1 MPVLIKRMT
10 DGNCYIDGTSFLGR
24 VAEMTLP
31 DIKATMSSHNALGMF
46 GKMSLP
52 TGLDEME
59 ATIKVNGIYSEIAK
73 IGANPYITHDFQI
86 RGVAEVFG
94 GAGRILTESV
104 VCYIK
109 GFAKSSPNG
118 SFKQH
123 EAVDATLSIVVQA
136 IKLDIMGT
144 VVYDI
149 DIVNGI
155 WIVDGEDVLLSKRAA
170 LGL

>member
-1 MPVLIKRMT
+1 MAVTIKRCT
-10 DGNCYIDGTSFLGR
+10 DANCYIDGGSFLGR
-24 VAEMTLP
+24 VLEVTLP
-31 DIKATMSSHNALGMF
+31 DLKATMSAHGGLGLF

-59 ATIKVNGIYSEIAK
+59 ASIKLNGIYSEIAS

-86 RGVAEVFG
+86 RGASETFG
-94 GAGRILTESV
+94 GTGRTATESL

-123 EAVDATLSIVVQA
+123 EAVDATLTIAVQA
-136 IKLDIMGT
+136 IKLEINGVT
-144 VVYDI
+144 AYDI
-149 DIVNGI
+149 DIINGI
-155 WIVDGEDVLLSKRAA
+155 WLVDGVDVNAAKRAA